1 MFLIAHLT
9 IEELSNK
16 SLDWLRD
23 KHTNA
28 YFKIVDFLSPNYS
41 TDQDKIYELYKIAYE
56 ETARIEGHGLLLDD
70 KNKLIDYNKWVIITD
85 SNVYKACALIKDHK
99 HGLKLCIIGNDGT
112 LEGKGIAV
120 CFSRSALNINGVF
133 GEFSGKIEQRLIDY
147 VPKVKVGY
155 AAKILEG
162 KVVEKLDD
170 YYYQRD
176 IGDIK
181 NMRKIML
188 GKPNVI

>member
-85 SNVYKACALIKDHK
+85 SSVKVVKDSASIY
-99 HGLKLCIIGNDGT
+99 IIG
-112 LEGKGIAV
+112 V
-120 CFSRSALNINGVF
+120 
-133 GEFSGKIEQRLIDY
+133 
-147 VPKVKVGY
+147 
-155 AAKILEG
+155 
-162 KVVEKLDD
+162 DD
-170 YYYQRD
+170 YWESSCS
-176 IGDIK
+176 ITTACK
-181 NMRKIML
+181 NLDNNSARIIQSAHLTAYENDEYEIVEHEMSMSIFPL
-188 GKPNVI
+188 